1 VADLSLSIIDI
12 SDETLVEANLNGH
25 SLSVIALNE
34 DDFGIVDILIRASD
48 GVKFSDT
55 VVTFHVL
62 NVNDAPRINLTGIEE
77 IDLQTGDFYSVNLLD
92 RISDIDNSDEEIWVV
107 VENQVPGATQW
118 NPITGEL
125 ILSWQEPGIQTVN
138 VTAEDRHGFSSNSII
153 TVNVV
158 DDLPLIWKHGSSGDF
173 TISVDITD
181 YFTNPSVTIT
191 NVGVLELSEISVF
204 WGICNSVTGICHTSG
219 ISHNLG
225 PFIVN
230 HISGDGLGVG
240 DYMTFTVRAVDQN
253 GMDRVTDE
261 TYKIHATLPEL
272 VLEEEETSGDEKSSS
287 ITFSPLMVT
296 GILIF
301 VILSMLILSLSTVA
315 ILRKKYNVALESQY
329 ESNAPIEL
337 MDRKPSKNVSR
348 SLPPPPPM
356 VPKLPESGLP
366 EGWSMEQWHYY
377 GEEYIRRQK

>member
-1 VADLSLSIIDI
+1 M
-12 SDETLVEANLNGH
+12 
-25 SLSVIALNE
+25 
-34 DDFGIVDILIRASD
+34 
-48 GVKFSDT
+48 
-55 VVTFHVL
+55 
-62 NVNDAPRINLTGIEE
+62 
-77 IDLQTGDFYSVNLLD
+77 
-92 RISDIDNSDEEIWVV
+92 
-107 VENQVPGATQW
+107 
-118 NPITGEL
+118 
-125 ILSWQEPGIQTVN
+125 
-138 VTAEDRHGFSSNSII
+138 
-153 TVNVV
+153 

-173 TISVDITD
+173 TISVDTTD

-272 VLEEEETSGDEKSSS
+272 VIEEETSGDEKSSS

-315 ILRKKYNVALESQY
+315 ILRRKYKLALESQY
-329 ESNAPIEL
+329 ESHAPIEL